1 MDKTFPPEFSALMA
15 GLPLGTVK
23 AICSQAGL
31 IAAPSASTENLSK
44 PVIQAV
50 DKSQR
55 PDR

>member
-50 DKSQR
+50 S
-55 PDR
+55 